1 MLELTVQY
9 RGSDGVDLAL
19 KILQQ
24 ELQEVMTLVGVN
36 SVKEIGRHHL
46 SRDEGNGR
54 FVRMTGYFGP
64 KL

>member
-1 MLELTVQY
+1 MELTGQY
-9 RGSDGVDLAL
+9 KGSDGVDLAL

-46 SRDEGNGR
+46 ARDEGNGK
-54 FVRMTGYFGP
+54 FVRMAGSVRP
-64 KL
+64 RL